1 MSKNRTE
8 RSREDSIAGL
18 ERLMLS
24 YTDQLPELID
34 GLRYQRKKISRVTY
48 LDFVSSA
55 HRGLAAAEYFTNKN
69 LTIFKQNMHVCG
81 LCKLRSLQITP
92 YENRVGFNAP
102 RLIGVLMDALM
113 SDNTDLI
120 RATASIEQPDT
131 DKTRFVERMWKA
143 AILGEDDLVRQL
155 LPLSVSRGSSARKD
169 YKKDVEEGR
178 DFFSLLLARDE
189 EGLKER
195 VIKDIDTE
203 SMDAMFDDFVSLY
216 STALAKLCH
225 IRGIPVE
232 IDHPRVPMDLVRIA
246 PLPHYDDVY
255 DFLAPDYKPPPEGL
269 FGHLKSW
276 IKKT

>member
-1 MSKNRTE
+1 MSKKTILRT
-8 RSREDSIAGL
+8 REESIAGL
-18 ERLMLS
+18 QRGAQFDYERLPK
-24 YTDQLPELID
+24 YIE
-34 GLRYQRKKISRVTY
+34 GLRFQRKGIFIDAYFNSLSSVHRSFAVVDY
-48 LDFVSSA
+48 FVE
-55 HRGLAAAEYFTNKN
+55 GN
-69 LTIFKQNMHVCG
+69 LQQFKQHMYLCSI
-81 LCKLRSLQITP
+81 CKLRSIQKTP
-92 YENRVGFNAP
+92 YEQRVGFNAP

-120 RATASIEQPDT
+120 RATASIEQPNT

-143 AILGEDDLVRQL
+143 AILGEDDLVREL